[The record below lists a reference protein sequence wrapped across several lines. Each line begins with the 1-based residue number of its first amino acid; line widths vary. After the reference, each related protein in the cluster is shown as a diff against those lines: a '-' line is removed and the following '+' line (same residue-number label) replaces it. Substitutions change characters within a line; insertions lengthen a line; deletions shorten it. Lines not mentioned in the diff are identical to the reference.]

1 MSRNFTKLPWD
12 ARLAEH
18 SDELRAQ
25 RIAKLKRLRARGVD
39 PYPARL
45 KRDSDLQTA
54 AERLRRWEEGGSAG
68 EAPRVAVAGRLV
80 ALRLMG
86 KAAFGDLRDA
96 SGRLQIHLREDRLG
110 ERYERLHD
118 LDLGDFLAV
127 EGPLFRTRTGE
138 ITVAAE
144 SLTPIGK
151 ALRPLPEKWHGIQDV
166 ELRHRQ
172 RYLDLIASEEVRSLF
187 QSRGRALSA
196 IRRFMDGRGFVE
208 VETPVLQ
215 ASAGGAA
222 ARPFITHVNAIDEDR
237 PLRIATEL
245 YLKRLIVGG
254 MDRVYE
260 IGRIF
265 RNEGLSTRHNPEFTM
280 MESYE
285 AYADYRA
292 VAAMLESLVSSAA
305 EEVLGTTTVSRGTVE
320 LQLAP
325 PWRRTTFSEELRSHA
340 GFDLLDYL
348 DLDRLRAKMREI
360 GVEAPAAAGWG
371 KCIDEVFSTLVEPTL
386 VQPTIVFDYPV
397 ALSPLAK
404 SKDGEPQ
411 IVERFEAFIGGFEIA
426 NAYSEL
432 NDPIEQRLRF
442 ELQAQERAAGDQET
456 EPYDEDFLL
465 ALEHGMPPTGGL
477 GLGIDRLVMILT
489 NQTSIREVILFPLL
503 RSLNPRGEA

>member
-1 MSRNFTKLPWD
+1 
-12 ARLAEH
+12 LAEH
-18 SDELRAQ
+18 GDDLRAQ
-25 RIAKLKRLRARGVD
+25 RLAKLERLRAGGID

-45 KRDSDLQTA
+45 QRDSDLHDA
-54 AERLRRWEEGGSAG
+54 AQRFTQWEEAGGSG
-68 EAPRVAVAGRLV
+68 EPPSVSVAGRLI

-96 SGRLQIHLREDRLG
+96 SGTLQIHLRQDRLG
-110 ERYERLHD
+110 EHYDRLRD
-118 LDLGDFLAV
+118 LDLGDFLSV
-127 EGPLFRTRTGE
+127 QGPLFRTRTGE
-138 ITVAAE
+138 ITVAVAA
-144 SLTPIGK
+144 LTPIGK

-166 ELRHRQ
+166 ELRHRY
-172 RYLDLIASEEVRSLF
+172 RYLDLVANEEVRALF
-187 QSRGRALSA
+187 QKRGRALSA
-196 IRRFMDGRGFVE
+196 IRRFMDARGFVE

-222 ARPFITHVNAIDEDR
+222 ARPFITHVNALDEDR
-237 PLRIATEL
+237 SLRIATEL

-285 AYADYRA
+285 AYAAYED
-292 VAAMLESLVSSAA
+292 VATMLESLVSSVAD
-305 EEVLGTTTVSRGTVE
+305 EVFGTAIVSRGDAE
-320 LQLAP
+320 IDLAP
-325 PWRRTTFSEELRSHA
+325 PWRRTTFRAEIEQHA
-340 GFDLLDYL
+340 GFDFLDYL
-348 DLDRLRAKMREI
+348 DIDRLKGRMGEL
-360 GVEAPAAAGWG
+360 GVSVPAGASWG
-371 KCIDEVFSTLVEPTL
+371 KCIDELFSTLVEPTL
-386 VQPTIVFDYPV
+386 TQPTIVFDYPL

-404 SKDGEPQ
+404 KKAGEEH

-432 NDPIEQRLRF
+432 NDPVEQRRRF
-442 ELQAQERAAGDQET
+442 ELQAQERAGGDQET
-456 EPYDEDFLL
+456 EPFDEDFLL

-477 GLGIDRLVMILT
+477 GLGIDRLIMILT

-503 RSLNPRGEA
+503 RTLEPREEA